1 VIDLRARRG
10 SLFGALALVAGVL
23 LWTGCARQ
31 ATETELESDLFVA
44 HGVELP
50 QGQTPESVIRV
61 LFDRHDGAQSAAT
74 VTIDYPLE
82 GSLFPPELVAPT
94 FLWHDPVDEVG
105 LWLIDVAFDS
115 TPHHI
120 YALSRG
126 PRAEPDIDWRAVT
139 EENNWEEPEY
149 QASAKAWT
157 PDAALWQTMKDHSV
171 GRDATVSVLGIAGP
185 AGDPGAWR
193 VVSRGS
199 VTIRTSSDPVGA
211 MVFYRDVPLMPTET
225 REGIIQPLDES
236 MFPLVQWRLRD
247 LSRPEAPV
255 VMTHLPTCANCH
267 SFSADGATL
276 GMDMD
281 GPGGDKGAYVLADIS
296 PDMIIE
302 NEDVFT
308 WNDFPGKLKDINTFG
323 MFSRVS
329 PDGRYVV
336 TTVNEDLFVTN
347 FTDIMFMQ
355 TFYPTRGILVV
366 YDRRTGEIAA
376 LPGAD
381 DPKYV
386 HANPEWSPDQKT
398 LVFLRAEAKDPY
410 DGGPLPEHANHPRE
424 TQIQYDLYRI
434 PFNGGRGGTAEPVRG
449 ASANGMS
456 NSYPRFSPDGKW
468 IVFVQAKNALLLRP
482 DSRLYIIPAEGG
494 EARLMGCN
502 TDRMNS
508 YHSWSPNSRWL
519 AFSSKVNRPFTQLFL
534 THVDENGNDT
544 PPVLVPNS
552 TADNRAV
559 NLPELVKLSPG
570 DLERITTPAVD
581 YRRHLDTARELDEQG
596 RTEEALAEF
605 EKSLELKPDYWE
617 THLTLANVLIRE
629 GQAEESIE
637 HYRQAVELNP
647 RFYWAH
653 NNLGV
658 ALRQTG
664 AHEEAIEQLRIAL
677 EINPGSAPTH
687 SSLGLTL
694 AMTGDLAAA
703 ARHFETALRIDP
715 ALEHA
720 HYGYGRLLLQADRVD
735 DAVAHLEQALKLEP
749 DDHLAH
755 QYLAL
760 ALTRQRRY
768 VESAEHYAAAIR
780 IAPGYHPAYDR
791 LARLKA
797 AHGDPR
803 IRDGEEAVRLAEAAC
818 QMTNRQRASYLH
830 TLAMA
835 YAAAGRFEEAAI
847 TAEHALVLALDNEN
861 RTLATQIA
869 THHELFREGK
879 ALRLGN

>member
-1 VIDLRARRG
+1 VILLRARRC
-10 SLFGALALVAGVL
+10 SLFGALALLAGVL
-23 LWTGCARQ
+23 LWPGCARQ
-31 ATETELESDLFVA
+31 ATETELETDLFA
-44 HGVELP
+44 AEGVELP
-50 QGQTPESVIRV
+50 QGSSPEFVIRAV
-61 LFDRHDGAQSAAT
+61 LERGGAERSGAT

-82 GSLFPPELVAPT
+82 GSVFPPELVAPT
-94 FLWHDPVDEVG
+94 FLWHDSVDDAG
-105 LWLIDVAFDS
+105 LWLIDVSFES

-120 YALSRG
+120 YALTRG

-139 EENNWEEPEY
+139 EENTYEEPPY

-157 PDAALWQTMKDHSV
+157 PGADLWQAVKDLSV
-171 GRDATVSVLGIAGP
+171 ERDATVSVLGIAGP
-185 AGDPGAWR
+185 AGDPSAWR
-193 VVSRGS
+193 IVSRGN
-199 VTIRTSSDPVGA
+199 VTIRTSGDPVGA

-225 REGIIQPLDES
+225 REGVIQPLDES
-236 MFPLVQWRLRD
+236 MFPVVQWRLRD
-247 LSRPEAPV
+247 LSQPEAPV

-296 PDMIIE
+296 PSMVIE
-302 NEDVFT
+302 SDDVFT
-308 WNDFPGKLKDINTFG
+308 WNDYPDKLKDMNTFG

-366 YDRRTGEIAA
+366 YDRHTGEIKS

-381 DPKYV
+381 DPRFV
-386 HANPEWSPDQKT
+386 HANPEWSPDQET
-398 LVFLRAEAKDPY
+398 IVFLRAEAKDPY

-434 PFNGGRGGTAEPVRG
+434 PFNGGRGGTPEPVRG

-456 NSYPRFSPDGKW
+456 NSFPRFSPDGKW

-482 DSRLYIIPAEGG
+482 DSKLYIIPAEGG
-494 EARLMGCN
+494 EARLMSCN
-502 TDRMNS
+502 TNRMNS

-544 PPVLVPNS
+544 PPILVPDS

-570 DLERITTPAVD
+570 DLEEITTPAVD

-596 RTEEALAEF
+596 KTTEALAEF

-617 THLTLANVLIRE
+617 SHLTLANVLIRE
-629 GQAEESIE
+629 GRAAESIE
-637 HYRQAVELNP
+637 HYRRAVDLNP

-658 ALRQTG
+658 ALRQMG

-677 EINPGSAPTH
+677 EINPRSAPTH
-687 SSLGLTL
+687 SSLGMTL
-694 AMTGDLAAA
+694 GMTGDLATA
-703 ARHFETALRIDP
+703 ARHFELALQIDP
-715 ALEHA
+715 GLEHA
-720 HYGYGRLLLQADRVD
+720 HYGYGRLLLQVDRVD
-735 DAVAHLEQALKLEP
+735 DATAHLEQALKLES

-755 QYLAL
+755 HYLAL

-768 VESAEHYAAAIR
+768 VEAAEHYAAAIR
-780 IAPGYHPAYDR
+780 VAPDYHPAYDR
-791 LARLKA
+791 LARLRA
-797 AHGDPR
+797 AHSDPR
-803 IRDGEEAVRLAEAAC
+803 LRDGQEAVRLAEAAC
-818 QMTNRQRASYLH
+818 EMTGRQRDSYLH

-835 YAAAGRFEEAAI
+835 YAAAGRFEDAVI
-847 TAEHALVLALDNEN
+847 TAEHALVLALNNEN
-861 RTLATQIA
+861 KTLATQIA
-869 THHELFREGK
+869 THHELFRNGQALQLGK
-879 ALRLGN
+879 